1 LQFYENGYSTA
12 SFSTSEREIITTN
25 INGVAISSSSLNGV
39 DTNEERIPQFY
50 VNAKYKLYQFKQK
63 IKDGG
68 TLTSLYYDNRNE
80 DFFVSIEEENA
91 FVSGEN
97 PEFEIEVYEVVDTK
111 GDPNGTKSLKRMY
124 FDKEN
129 FDDLD
134 SVENYL
140 NILFDEEA
148 RLESNF
154 KQNNIYDAIQTEDG
168 EECA

>member
-1 LQFYENGYSTA
+1 
-12 SFSTSEREIITTN
+12 
-25 INGVAISSSSLNGV
+25 
-39 DTNEERIPQFY
+39 
-50 VNAKYKLYQFKQK
+50 
-63 IKDGG
+63 
-68 TLTSLYYDNRNE
+68 
-80 DFFVSIEEENA
+80 
-91 FVSGEN
+91 
-97 PEFEIEVYEVVDTK
+97 
-111 GDPNGTKSLKRMY
+111 MY